1 MKKLLAVLLVLT
13 LLMTCAFAEVYTTG
27 DVNLRKGPGLNYDKL
42 GSVSAGSSLEY
53 LDVISTDERGV
64 DWYKVEYKGKIA
76 WVSSK
81 YSELRGEQIWKLDA
95 YDPHADAVELSGLFM
110 QDLKES
116 ARQAGLTNFR
126 VVQSESP
133 NQYYN
138 DAATLGG
145 YSVVEYIGL
154 CGTGYSVYGVTLGMD
169 VEEAK
174 ALMTEAGLS
183 FYEELANVVVFEHP
197 SNEYSYDFIGE
208 YDSCINLWCMDGV
221 VVELDWS
228 AYTG

>member
-1 MKKLLAVLLVLT
+1 MKKIVTVLLVMGM
-13 LLMTCAFAEVYTTG
+13 LMTCAFAEVYTTG
-27 DVNLRKGPGLNYDKL
+27 NVNLRKGPGMNYDKM
-42 GSVSAGSSLEY
+42 GSVSSGTSLEY
-53 LDVISTDERGV
+53 LDETSTDERGV
-64 DWYKVEYKGKIA
+64 DWYKVEFKGKTA
-76 WVSSK
+76 WISSK
-81 YSELRGEQIWKLDA
+81 YSELRGEQLWQLDA
-95 YDPHADAVELSGLFM
+95 YDPHADAVELSGYFM
-110 QDLKES
+110 KNLKAS
-116 ARQAGLTNFR
+116 AQQTGLTNFR

-154 CGTGYSVYGVTLGMD
+154 CGAGYTVYGVTLGMD

-174 ALMTEAGLS
+174 ALMTEAGLAL
-183 FYEELANVVVFEHP
+183 YEELANVVVFEHP
-197 SNEYSYDFIGE
+197 SSEYSYDFIGE